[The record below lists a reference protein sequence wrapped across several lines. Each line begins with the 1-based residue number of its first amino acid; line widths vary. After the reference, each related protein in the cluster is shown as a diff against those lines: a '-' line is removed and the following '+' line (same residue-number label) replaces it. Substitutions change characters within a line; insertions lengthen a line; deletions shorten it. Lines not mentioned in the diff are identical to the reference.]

1 MKLKKTFISVITA
14 TMLFSACASPN
25 SEKGTV
31 SEVSEIRAESV
42 SEAVP
47 LSETSSQTEAETET
61 SETAWENPALAPT
74 KLASRNLSDFT
85 ITGNITLYDEV
96 THTSTYYSGE
106 ITDEDD
112 IDAVLEFI
120 AFTESV
126 PVCRPHDYYSS
137 YDNTESVSLQLKDDE
152 HGGFVWYN
160 ETSFTE
166 NGEDSGYILRSGN
179 YDSLCIPVSGSPAP
193 LFSLMEDILVK
204 EENIKS
210 QVTYPVDSYKK
221 GAVLICEYRNW
232 AWGYQHCGYIIDIN
246 GNVYPFDFS
255 DDQPEDEV
263 RSEEEL
269 IDRLMKIYAESK
281 PESSQYKKYKGK
293 LKEITKL
300 ADKADKR
307 ARLISES
314 DAYDSGQ
321 STVYAITSDFRLIT
335 VCSSGDSAVTSTDE
349 NALEIQKLLNEMNI
363 N

>member
-1 MKLKKTFISVITA
+1 MKSKKAFISVLTA
-14 TMLFSACASPN
+14 MMILSACASPG
-25 SEKGTV
+25 SEKSAV
-31 SEVSEIRAESV
+31 SEVSELRAESV

-47 LSETSSQTEAETET
+47 LSETVSQTKTKETET

-74 KLASRNLSDFT
+74 KLASRDLSDSI
-85 ITGNITLYDEV
+85 ITGEITLYDEV

-137 YDNTESVSLQLKDDE
+137 YDNTESVSLKLKDE
-152 HGGFVWYN
+152 YGGFVWYN

-179 YDSLCIPVSGSPAP
+179 YGSLCIPVSGSPAP

-232 AWGYQHCGYIIDIN
+232 AWGYDHSGYIIDID

-255 DDQPEDEV
+255 DDESEDEV

-314 DAYDSGQ
+314 DACDAGQ
-321 STVYAITSDFRLIT
+321 STVYALTSDFRLIT
-335 VCSSGDSAVTSTDE
+335 VCSSGDSTVTSTDE
-349 NALEIQKLLNEMNI
+349 NALEIQKLLDEMNI